1 MKPFTS
7 TSFNAS
13 SENNFHIISAN
24 NENVARVKEFRESSE
39 LDSHSSS
46 SYGSGSDSTGNDS
59 EETSTP
65 DKPRLDERKKERPP
79 LGFYVNRTGFPIKD
93 FVWERMWQHVQNVHP
108 NGFATSF
115 KIRGNK
121 SLPNVPVPNL
131 PNFTHGMDVALK
143 LELVQKYISEL
154 KYNHTGTQFFEIR
167 KDRPLSGLMESAKE
181 MIRESLPIKCLEA
194 TILALHLTNGI
205 PGLQRF
211 TIGFKTQIN
220 TAWLSH
226 VVLGIYYNG
235 KFGALGLSRRDDLM
249 YKPLKF
255 RTLYDLIENYKTCYN
270 KYFHVLKKVKI
281 GYPIAH
287 DPHSYERINWKY
299 LTLSMDKLTTE
310 QKVKLMERFS
320 RELKTTSLGFSS
332 SPQVTCKKELL

>member
-1 MKPFTS
+1 MKPLTS
-7 TSFNAS
+7 TDSNVS
-13 SENNFHIISAN
+13 SANSFHIKSAN
-24 NENVARVKEFRESSE
+24 SEISRVEEVRSLE
-39 LDSHSSS
+39 LDSHSS
-46 SYGSGSDSTGNDS
+46 GSCSDSTGNDS

-65 DKPRLDERKKERPP
+65 DKLCSEQSKERKKPP

-93 FVWERMWQHVQNVHP
+93 FVWERMWDHVQNVHP
-108 NGFATSF
+108 NGSGTSM
-115 KIRGNK
+115 KIRGIKN
-121 SLPNVPVPNL
+121 LPKVPVPNL
-131 PNFTHGMDVALK
+131 PNFSHGMDISLK
-143 LELVQKYISEL
+143 LELVQKYLSEL

-167 KDRPLSGLMESAKE
+167 KDRPLCGLMESAKE

-194 TILALHLTNGI
+194 TVLALHLTNGI

-211 TIGFKTQIN
+211 TIGFKTKIN

-226 VVLGIYYNG
+226 VVLGVYYNG

-255 RTLYDLIENYKTCYN
+255 TTLYDLIENYKTCYN

-281 GYPIAH
+281 SCPITH

-299 LTLSMDKLTTE
+299 VTLSMDKLTTD
-310 QKVKLMERFS
+310 QKVKIMERFS
-320 RELKTTSLGFSS
+320 RELKTASLGSSS
-332 SPQVTCKKELL
+332 SPQVTCKKEFL

>member
-1 MKPFTS
+1 ML
-7 TSFNAS
+7 
-13 SENNFHIISAN
+13 
-24 NENVARVKEFRESSE
+24 E
-39 LDSHSSS
+39 LDLQSS
-46 SYGSGSDSTGNDS
+46 GSCSDSTGNDT

-65 DKPRLDERKKERPP
+65 DKPCSDEIERRSEKPP

-93 FVWERMWQHVQNVHP
+93 SVWERMWQHVQNVHP
-108 NGFATSF
+108 NGFSTSL
-115 KIRGNK
+115 KIRGSK
-121 SLPNVPVPNL
+121 SLPNVPFPNL
-131 PNFTHGMDVALK
+131 PNFNYGMLGVDVSLK
-143 LELVQKYISEL
+143 LDSVQKYLSEL

-167 KDRPLSGLMESAKE
+167 KDRPLCGLMESAKE

-211 TIGFKTQIN
+211 TIGFKTQVN
-220 TAWLSH
+220 AAWLSH

-255 RTLYDLIENYKTCYN
+255 KTLYDLIENYKTCYN

-281 GYPIAH
+281 SYPIVH

-299 LTLSMDKLTTE
+299 LTLNMDKITKE
-310 QKVKLMERFS
+310 QKVKVMERFS
-320 RELKTTSLGFSS
+320 RELKTLSLAFSG
-332 SPQVTCKKELL
+332 SPAPVTCKNEFL

>member
-1 MKPFTS
+1 MQ
-7 TSFNAS
+7 S
-13 SENNFHIISAN
+13 S
-24 NENVARVKEFRESSE
+24 
-39 LDSHSSS
+39 
-46 SYGSGSDSTGNDS
+46 GSGSDSTGNDS
-59 EETSTP
+59 EEASTP
-65 DKPRLDERKKERPP
+65 DKSCLDETGRRKEKPP

-108 NGFATSF
+108 NGFTTSL
-115 KIRGNK
+115 KIRGSKNLAK
-121 SLPNVPVPNL
+121 VPFPNVP
-131 PNFTHGMDVALK
+131 NFNYGTIGMDVSSK
-143 LELVQKYISEL
+143 LESVQKYLSEL

-167 KDRPLSGLMESAKE
+167 KDRPLCGLMESAKE

-194 TILALHLTNGI
+194 TILALYLTNGI

-226 VVLGIYYNG
+226 VVLGVYYNG

-255 RTLYDLIENYKTCYN
+255 KTLYDLIENYKTCYN
-270 KYFHVLKKVKI
+270 KYFHVLRKVKI
-281 GYPIAH
+281 SYPIVH

-299 LTLSMDKLTTE
+299 LTLSMDKVTTE
-310 QKVKLMERFS
+310 QKLKIMERFS
-320 RELKTTSLGFSS
+320 RELKTVSLAFSS
-332 SPQVTCKKELL
+332 SPPVAYRKEFL